1 MANLTIQVVDS
12 NNLDVIVDSSVSG
25 VGISNVAIEYVPPST
40 YYLVFTYTNG
50 TTESVELPSVSAGV
64 LSFNTRIGNV
74 TLLFSDVTGA
84 LGYTPPTPTGTGA
97 TGTWNISVLGNAATV
112 TNGVVTT
119 GTYSD
124 PNWITALSSS
134 KLTGQVAI
142 ANGGTNAT
150 TAANARVNLLPS
162 YTGNG
167 NKRLGLN
174 SEIGRAHV

>member
-50 TTESVELPSVSAGV
+50 TTESVELPTVSTGV
-64 LSFNTRIGNV
+64 ASFNTRIGNV
-74 TLLFSDVTGA
+74 TLLFSDVTDA
-84 LGYTPPTPTGTGA
+84 LGYTPPEPDGTGA

-119 GTYSD
+119 GSYSN
-124 PNWITALSSS
+124 PSWITAL
-134 KLTGQVAI
+134 A
-142 ANGGTNAT
+142 
-150 TAANARVNLLPS
+150 
-162 YTGNG
+162 
-167 NKRLGLN
+167 GLY
-174 SEIGRAHV
+174 HP